1 MSQGKKSTNIS
12 VENIQ
17 PISPSNQK
25 NLNQQN
31 VNQTPRVN
39 GRINQRNDLN
49 TRNQNQTPRQANSS
63 QSPTRFGEGTR
74 IAKRELWWKEPPP
87 SRVKIQSGQ
96 VFRPQNVGPKV
107 DDRNLSYQTP
117 VSQKTIEK
125 VKLDWKAQPAVDTW
139 GNFRHQPLGGGKKYP
154 SESLQWQAQPKIDSG
169 FIYYF
174 EQ

>member
-1 MSQGKKSTNIS
+1 MSQEKKSTNIS

-17 PISPSNQK
+17 PISPSYQK
-25 NLNQQN
+25 NLNYQN
-31 VNQTPRVN
+31 LNQTPRTN
-39 GRINQRNDLN
+39 GRSTQRNDLQ
-49 TRNQNQTPRQANSS
+49 TQYQTPRQTTTS

-87 SRVKIQSGQ
+87 SKVKIQSGQ

-107 DDRNLSYQTP
+107 DNKNFNYQTP

-139 GNFRHQPLGGGKKYP
+139 GNFKHQPQGFLVKIIRFFLIFINLRRRKKIC
-154 SESLQWQAQPKIDSG
+154 E
-169 FIYYF
+169 
-174 EQ
+174 